1 MRKRS
6 KYRPKGVRTDPMG
19 YVLESITPV
28 AAHGSVLI
36 DLKLKNHAALATTTQ
51 GKATRPTIDV
61 LIAALNMTEALYEM
75 GFGDVEE
82 HGPLVKAGMQALRS
96 LGSRGAESG
105 RFVMRSD
112 EMAAL
117 NEAMELHDAQLEVIT
132 VKDME
137 KALMKIYEAMK
148 HKRATPIVAKENMK

>member
-6 KYRPKGVRTDPMG
+6 SYRPKGMVYDTMG
-19 YVLESITPV
+19 YVIESLTPV

-51 GKATRPTIDV
+51 GKADRKTIDV
-61 LIAALNMTEALYEM
+61 LIAALNMTETLYKK

-96 LGSRGAESG
+96 LGARGADTG
-105 RFVMRSD
+105 KFIMRSD

-132 VKDME
+132 VRDME
-137 KALMKIYEAMK
+137 KALHHIYETIK
-148 HKRATPIVAKENMK
+148 HKRATPIVVEEKST

>member
-6 KYRPKGVRTDPMG
+6 SYRPKGVRLNPME
-19 YVLESITPV
+19 YVIESLTPV
-28 AAHGSVLI
+28 AAHGSILI

-51 GKATRPTIDV
+51 GRADRKTIDV
-61 LIAALNMTEALYEM
+61 LIAALNMTETLYKK
-75 GFGDVEE
+75 GFGEDYGQV
-82 HGPLVKAGMQALRS
+82 VRDGMQALRS
-96 LGSRGAESG
+96 LGARGADTGKFIMKSE
-105 RFVMRSD
+105 

-137 KALMKIYEAMK
+137 KALHHIYETIK
-148 HKRATPIVAKENMK
+148 HKRATPIVAKEKVK

>member
-6 KYRPKGVRTDPMG
+6 SYRPKGMVYDTMG
-19 YVLESITPV
+19 YVMESLTPV

-51 GKATRPTIDV
+51 GKADRKTIDV
-61 LIAALNMTEALYEM
+61 LIAALNMTEVLYQM
-75 GFGDVEE
+75 GFGEDY
-82 HGPLVKAGMQALRS
+82 GSLVKAGMQALKS
-96 LGSRGAESG
+96 LGARGAASG
-105 RFVMRSD
+105 RFIMKSE

-137 KALMKIYEAMK
+137 KALHHIYETIK
-148 HKRATPIVAKENMK
+148 HKRATPIVAKEINT

>member
-6 KYRPKGVRTDPMG
+6 KYRPRGVRPDAMG
-19 YVLESITPV
+19 YVMESITPV
-28 AAHGSVLI
+28 AAQGSVLI

-61 LIAALNMTEALYEM
+61 LIAALNMTEVLYEM
-75 GFGDVEE
+75 GFGEDYGQIVRD
-82 HGPLVKAGMQALRS
+82 GMQALKS
-96 LGSRGAESG
+96 LGARGAASG
-105 RFVMRSD
+105 RFVMRSE

-132 VKDME
+132 VRDME
-137 KALMKIYEAMK
+137 RALHHIHEAMK
-148 HKRATPIVAKENMK
+148 HKRATPIVAKEINT

>member
-6 KYRPKGVRTDPMG
+6 SYRPKGMVYDTMG
-19 YVLESITPV
+19 YVIESLTPV

-51 GKATRPTIDV
+51 GKADRKTIDV
-61 LIAALNMTEALYEM
+61 LIAALNMTETLYQM

-96 LGSRGAESG
+96 LGARGADTG
-105 RFVMRSD
+105 KFIMRSD

-132 VKDME
+132 VRDME
-137 KALMKIYEAMK
+137 KALHHIYETIK
-148 HKRATPIVAKENMK
+148 HKRATPIVVEEKST